1 MSQIE
6 LKIVANTAAEIAVK
20 LKELLDQFGATP
32 HAAPAKVTA
41 TREQATVAETAE
53 EAPPAAA
60 APKRRSSKP
69 AATKQVAPPAEETQ
83 EEVATLTYDEVRPVL
98 VKLSSHKNG
107 GRDAAKALVASYGV
121 KNGQDIPAD
130 KLAEAK
136 AKAEKILVD
145 LDSAEDEADSD
156 FEV

>member
-6 LKIVANTAAEIAVK
+6 LKIVANTAAEITVK

-60 APKRRSSKP
+60 PKRRSSKP
-69 AATKQVAPPAEETQ
+69 AVAKQVAPPAEETQ